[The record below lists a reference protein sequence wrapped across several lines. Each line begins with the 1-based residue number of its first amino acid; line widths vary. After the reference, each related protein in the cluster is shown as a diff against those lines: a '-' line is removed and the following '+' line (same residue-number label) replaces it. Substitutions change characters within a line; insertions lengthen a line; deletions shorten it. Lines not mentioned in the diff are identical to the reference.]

1 MEILVKNLT
10 KSFKDVKAI
19 NNLSLSIKEGITG
32 LIGQNGAGKSTL
44 LRLISG
50 ILRPDY
56 GEISIDGHPS
66 ESKEAKERV
75 FFLPDAPYSPNGANI
90 ESLLSFYGCF
100 YDIDRAKFDGL
111 LAKTTLDKK
120 RRINDFSKGMQRQCF
135 LLLALSVKC
144 PIILIDE
151 GFDGLDPLILEI
163 VKEEL
168 IELESEGK
176 TVLLSSHN
184 LMSLERMANQFIL
197 LSKGELGKKGSEED
211 FSMKLVKYQAAFKNP
226 LSKEDL
232 EKRGLKV
239 VSYKRI
245 GQVINFVIV
254 EDDEKIARLNET
266 EKPLILEKIP
276 LETNE
281 IFASQM
287 LLADKGKGGVK
298 DE

>member
-1 MEILVKNLT
+1 M
-10 KSFKDVKAI
+10 
-19 NNLSLSIKEGITG
+19 
-32 LIGQNGAGKSTL
+32 
-44 LRLISG
+44 ISG

-56 GEISIDGHPS
+56 GEILIDGYPAD
-66 ESKEAKERV
+66 SKEAKERV
-75 FFLPDAPYSPNGANI
+75 FFLPDTPYSPSGANI

-100 YDIDRAKFDGL
+100 YDIDRAKFDKL

-120 RRINDFSKGMQRQCF
+120 RRISDFSKGMQRQCF

-144 PIILIDE
+144 PIIIIDE

-168 IELESEGK
+168 IKLESEGK

-184 LMSLERMANQFIL
+184 LISLERMANQFIL
-197 LSKGELGKKGSEED
+197 LSKGELRKEGSEED
-211 FSMKLVKYQAAFKNP
+211 FSMRIAKYQAAFKVP
-226 LSKEDL
+226 FSKEDL
-232 EKRGLKV
+232 EKYGLRV
-239 VSYKRI
+239 ISYKRI
-245 GQVINFVIV
+245 GQVINFVIM
-254 EDDEKIARLNET
+254 EDDEGIERLNKT
-266 EKPLILEKIP
+266 EKPLLLEKIP

-287 LLADKGKGGVK
+287 LLASKEKGGAK